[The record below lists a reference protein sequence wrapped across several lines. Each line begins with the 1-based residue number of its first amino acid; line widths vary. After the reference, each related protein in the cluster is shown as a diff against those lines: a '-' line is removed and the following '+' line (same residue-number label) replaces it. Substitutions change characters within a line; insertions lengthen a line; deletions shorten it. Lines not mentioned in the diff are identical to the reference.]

1 MSKTHRSCGNRERDF
16 DDEYHDYYHEY
27 RDHKRQKKIQ
37 RALKTM
43 DVDELMD
50 MEDYEE

>member
-1 MSKTHRSCGNRERDF
+1 MSKTHRSFGKLERDF

-27 RDHKRQKKIQ
+27 REHKRHKKME
-37 RALKTM
+37 RAIKTR
-43 DVDELMD
+43 DVEKLLN

>member
-1 MSKTHRSCGNRERDF
+1 MSKTHRSFGNRERDF